1 MSPENDAMDVG
12 SGAEVV
18 VNFQQN
24 QVATSDID
32 ACKNAAVD
40 DCDMKTVVAKIYD
53 SPDDVNLNDVV
64 EVIGVLSLENSDDGA
79 FFQSPI
85 KLAKSSSKSDNK
97 YFTKVPHV
105 HVIKLIQLIH
115 TNPLLPVEM
124 SMVYKT
130 ELMQASQTCI

>member
-1 MSPENDAMDVG
+1 MDVG
-12 SGAEVV
+12 GADLVT
-18 VNFQQN
+18 FHQSH
-24 QVATSDID
+24 VATSDIG
-32 ACKNAAVD
+32 KNAD

-85 KLAKSSSKSDNK
+85 KIVKSSSKSCNS
-97 YFTKVPHV
+97 FAAKVPHI
-105 HVIKLIQLIH
+105 HVIKLVQLIH

-124 SMVYKT
+124 SMAYKT
-130 ELMQASQTCI
+130 DLMQASYN